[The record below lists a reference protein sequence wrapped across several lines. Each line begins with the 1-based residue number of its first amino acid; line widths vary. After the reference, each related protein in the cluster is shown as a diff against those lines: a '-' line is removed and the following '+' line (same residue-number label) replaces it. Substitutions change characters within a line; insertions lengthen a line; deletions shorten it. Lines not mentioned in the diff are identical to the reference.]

1 MEARKAFG
9 LSSGEIRY
17 RRADARVR
25 RRACLF
31 FYTGCCVICNASIG
45 VPDLEDISASLEN
58 LGGNIDLWSID
69 INWMDWR
76 YRNE

>member
-25 RRACLF
+25 RRACLIF
-31 FYTGCCVICNASIG
+31 CTGCCVICNASIG
-45 VPDLEDISASLEN
+45 VPDLEDISAPLEN